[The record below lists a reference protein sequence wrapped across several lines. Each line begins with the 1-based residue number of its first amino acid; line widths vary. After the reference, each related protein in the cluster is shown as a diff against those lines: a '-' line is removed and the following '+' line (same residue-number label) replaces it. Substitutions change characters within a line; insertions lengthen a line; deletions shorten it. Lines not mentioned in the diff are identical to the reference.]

1 LHKLVDLSVEKSLL
15 AANEELA
22 HENLHRLE
30 HRNIRAVDFM
40 GSIGS
45 GKTLLIEGLIDVLK
59 EQGKT
64 CGVISGDVS
73 GNDDYLRFLRHTDK
87 DKVVNVNTG
96 KDCHLDAHRVEHAL
110 EDLALDGIDILFI
123 ENVGNLVCPA
133 DFPLGTHKRVV
144 VISTTEGDDMV
155 RKHPIIM
162 AFADIIVI
170 NKSDLAE
177 YVEVDV
183 NVLVAD
189 AKRVNPDAAV
199 ILTDAKHGKGLDELL
214 EAISKDQL

>member
-1 LHKLVDLSVEKSLL
+1 MHKLVDLSVEKSLL
-15 AANEELA
+15 AANKELA
-22 HENLHRLE
+22 HDNLH
-30 HRNIRAVDFM
+30 HFDDKGIRAVDFM

-45 GKTLLIEGLIDVLK
+45 GKTLIIEGLIDMLK
-59 EQGKT
+59 EQGKN

-73 GNDDYLRFLRHTDK
+73 GNDDYLRFLKHTDQN
-87 DKVVNVNTG
+87 KVVNVNTG

-110 EDLALDGIDILFI
+110 GDLDMENMDFLFI

-162 AFADIIVI
+162 AFANIIVI
-170 NKSDLAE
+170 NKTDLAE
-177 YVEVDV
+177 YVDVDID
-183 NVLVAD
+183 VLVRD
-189 AKRVNPDAAV
+189 AHRVNPDAPV
-199 ILTDAKHGKGLDELL
+199 ILTDAKHGKGMDELL
-214 EAISKDQL
+214 EAIILKD